1 MKIHQIFAAEN
12 FSDPAKI
19 DWVRQ
24 EAEYILKVM
33 EADPSFTLAE
43 RCGREMPPESLLRYF
58 RHRERNEKAC
68 RILQY
73 LLTFL
78 GHIPT
83 SAEIGEE
90 PVDPAEQFRSFIAYQ
105 TDLLLEEDVKNAV
118 FQETNHVGPQRAGT
132 VWDYQERIIL
142 TNRALR
148 NMLARK
154 EGNVAVA
161 ISNHC
166 RVLEQISLFWFDVR
180 RHDLRRARRSDIFI
194 YLLSQLVRS
203 RCWQAGSA

>member
-19 DWVRQ
+19 DWARQ

-43 RCGREMPPESLLRYF
+43 RCSREMPPDSLLRYF
-58 RHRERNEKAC
+58 RHRERSEKSC

-73 LLTFL
+73 LLSFL
-78 GHIPT
+78 THIPT
-83 SAEIGEE
+83 SAEIGQE
-90 PVDPAEQFRSFIAYQ
+90 PVDPAEQFRSFILYQ
-105 TDLLLEEDVKNAV
+105 ADLLLEEDVKNAV
-118 FQETNHVGPQRAGT
+118 FQETNHAGAQRAGS

-142 TNRALR
+142 TNRMLR

-154 EGNVAVA
+154 ESNVSMA
-161 ISNHC
+161 ISNQC
-166 RVLEQISLFWFDVR
+166 RVLEHISLFWFDVR

-194 YLLSQLVRS
+194 YLLAQLVRN
-203 RCWQAGSA
+203 RCWQVTPA

>member
-43 RCGREMPPESLLRYF
+43 RCSREMPPDSLLRYF
-58 RHRERNEKAC
+58 RHRERNEKDC

-73 LLTFL
+73 LLSFL
-78 GHIPT
+78 THIPT
-83 SAEIGEE
+83 SAEIGKE
-90 PVDPAEQFRSFIAYQ
+90 PVDPAEQFRSFILYQ
-105 TDLLLEEDVKNAV
+105 ADLLLEEDVKNAV
-118 FQETNHVGPQRAGT
+118 FQETNHVGAQRAGS

-142 TNRALR
+142 TNRMLK

-154 EGNVAVA
+154 EGNVAEA

-166 RVLEQISLFWFDVR
+166 RVLENIAIFWFDIR
-180 RHDLRRARRSDIFI
+180 RHDLRRTRRSDIFI
-194 YLLSQLVRS
+194 YLLAQLVRS
-203 RCWQAGSA
+203 RCWQAAPA

>member
-1 MKIHQIFAAEN
+1 MKIHQIFAAGN

-24 EAEYILKVM
+24 EAEYILKIM
-33 EADPSFTLAE
+33 EADPNFTLAE
-43 RCGREMPPESLLRYF
+43 RCSQDMPPDSLLRYF
-58 RHRERNEKAC
+58 RHRERSEKDC

-73 LLTFL
+73 LLSFL
-78 GHIPT
+78 SHIPT
-83 SAEIGEE
+83 CAEIGKE
-90 PVDPAEQFRSFIAYQ
+90 PVNPAEQFHSFIIYQ
-105 TDLLLEEDVKNAV
+105 TDLLMEEDVKNAV
-118 FQETNHVGPQRAGT
+118 FQETNQVGSRRAGS

-142 TNRALR
+142 TNRTLK

-154 EGNVAVA
+154 EGNVATA
-161 ISNHC
+161 ISNQC

-180 RHDLRRARRSDIFI
+180 HHDLRRTRRSDIFI
-194 YLLSQLVRS
+194 YLLAQLVRS